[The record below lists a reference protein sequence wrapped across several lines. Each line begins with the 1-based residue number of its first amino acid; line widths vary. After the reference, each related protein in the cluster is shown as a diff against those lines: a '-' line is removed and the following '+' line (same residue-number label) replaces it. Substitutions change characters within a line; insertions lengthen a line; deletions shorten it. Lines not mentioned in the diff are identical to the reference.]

1 MYGATKWNVD
11 FAGILTA
18 SEDMTATT
26 GIKRIIVNRN
36 GDLQFY
42 VRIIS
47 VPPANFPSD
56 VKDVCFFTDELTKWG
71 FVDNTSLSD
80 EERKEE
86 LFQFL
91 DRFILFF
98 NIENKR
104 GRALDEEYYTAK
116 NITIHKKSD
125 DFKEG
130 MNLQPVPIF
139 SEKSTDRTQEMF
151 EHQLTNRKM
160 VGDNKQISKEEDDTP
175 TMVLWRDEDETQFTI
190 YGAFKSHVTAYGGFK
205 FYPYDDSVKALSLPT
220 DVLLD
225 SYIKDDLL
233 FVTRD
238 VYAELEKMLEAEGET
253 LYAEE
258 EATASIREVAATTTA
273 ELEPLTNSNN
283 TDSAQASLDK
293 EAQFMLAF
301 EAKCKQMGLYYDQ
314 KDLYNFHTAMK
325 TGGLVILAGMSGTG
339 KSKLV
344 QCYANALKLNP
355 DNLLFVPVSPSW
367 QEDSDVIGYVDK
379 LHNVYRPGDSGLVN
393 VLGHASNNAH
403 MNEMHI
409 ICFDEMNLARVEH
422 YFSQFL
428 SVLELEE
435 NKRVLQLYSEDHNTK
450 PYNFEQYPP
459 SLRIGTNVMFVG
471 TVNLDESTYHFSD
484 KVLDRANV
492 ITLTMQSYADV
503 LRMEDERL
511 EQVEKDKEK
520 ANEIAYSF
528 DVYKTFKSKERRI
541 SLTEDESNLLWKLH
555 NVLQDSN
562 SNLGVG
568 WRIVRQISSFLNNL
582 PSSSP
587 LSREEAFDVQIVQ
600 RILTKVRGSEEQYL
614 ELVGRYNNEDKT
626 VAHSQLLDA
635 LETMPS
641 SYTFEKSKKVIFDKA
656 KELRL
661 HGFTI

>member
-1 MYGATKWNVD
+1 MYGATKWNID

-18 SEDMTATT
+18 NEDMTATT

-56 VKDVCFFTDELTKWG
+56 VKDICFFTDELTKWG
-71 FVDNTSLSD
+71 FTDNTSLSD
-80 EERKEE
+80 DERKAE
-86 LFQFL
+86 LFKFL
-91 DRFILFF
+91 DKFILVF
-98 NIENKR
+98 NVEHKR
-104 GRALDEEYYTAK
+104 GRSIDEDFYTAK
-116 NITIHKKSD
+116 NISIHKKSD
-125 DFKEG
+125 EFKEG

-139 SEKSTDRTQEMF
+139 SEKSTNRTQEMF
-151 EHQLTNRKM
+151 EHQLSARKM
-160 VGDNKQISKEEDDTP
+160 VGDNKQVSKEEDDTP
-175 TMVLWRDEDETQFTI
+175 TMILWRNEDETQFTV
-190 YGAFKSHVTAYGGFK
+190 YGAFKNHETAYGGFR
-205 FYPYDDSVKALSLPT
+205 FHPYDDRVKALSLPT

-233 FVTRD
+233 FVTREM
-238 VYAELEKMLEAEGET
+238 YADLERMLEAEGQT
-253 LYAEE
+253 LYIEE
-258 EATASIREVAATTTA
+258 EQTAAIREVAATATVEVESVTY
-273 ELEPLTNSNN
+273 PNSTNS
-283 TDSAQASLDK
+283 TQAPLDK
-293 EAQFMLAF
+293 ETEFMLAF
-301 EAKCKQMGLYYDQ
+301 EAKCQQMGLYYDK

-325 TGGLVILAGMSGTG
+325 TGGIVILAGMSGTG

-379 LHNVYRPGDSGLVN
+379 LQNVYRAGDSGLID
-393 VLGHASNNAH
+393 VLRHANTHSSD
-403 MNEMHI
+403 MHI
-409 ICFDEMNLARVEH
+409 VCFDEMNLARVEH

-450 PYNFEQYPP
+450 PYNFDQYPP
-459 SLRIGTNVMFVG
+459 SLRIGSNVIFVG

-511 EQVEKDKEK
+511 EQVEKDKEN
-520 ANEIAYSF
+520 ANEVAYSF

-541 SLTEDESNLLWKLH
+541 SLTEEESSLLWKLH
-555 NVLQDSN
+555 NALQESN
-562 SNLGVG
+562 NNLGVG
-568 WRIVRQISSFLNNL
+568 WRIVRQISSFLNNI

-587 LSREEAFDVQIVQ
+587 LSHEEAFDVQIVQ
-600 RILTKVRGSEEQYL
+600 RILTKVRGSEEQYQ
-614 ELVGRYNNEDKT
+614 ELIGRYDMENKEVKDSAILNI
-626 VAHSQLLDA
+626 LDA
-635 LETMPS
+635 MPEN
-641 SYTFEKSKKVIFDKA
+641 YTFEKSKKVIMDKA

-661 HGFTI
+661 NGFTV